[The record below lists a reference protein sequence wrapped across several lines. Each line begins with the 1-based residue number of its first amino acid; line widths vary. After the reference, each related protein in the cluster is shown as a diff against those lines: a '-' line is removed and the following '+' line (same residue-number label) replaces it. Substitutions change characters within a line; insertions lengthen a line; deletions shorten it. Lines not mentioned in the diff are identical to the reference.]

1 MVRFGVVGWRVGGCC
16 AAIPGPVAAGP
27 IPCRKSAFTSDHSP
41 SAAPVKIRQ
50 PFMDRKSIVIL
61 LLSVLFLISWSRLV
75 EKWYPQ
81 PAGKAKSAPGTNSVT
96 NTNASNTNQSSG
108 FGKLV
113 DGTNSTPQTASTTAP
128 GIGSSVLRAGTNGV
142 PTTGTMVGPQIAVPE
157 KLLELETEL
166 SRYTFTSRGGGIKT
180 VALKKHLERVGRL
193 AEFGAGRLI
202 TLNDRAPVPI
212 GTLFLEGA
220 LDEKTPYEL
229 TQTNNTVYAQKVFP
243 DGSIIL
249 KTFRPSTNYLIDVSV
264 RFENRAPGSVLKK
277 LEHYFVTGT
286 ATPLDPKDI
295 GLYVKFDWF
304 DGEDDHMTDAAW
316 FKNNYLMCIPGTPR
330 ETYTTE
336 ENIHW
341 TAVMNQFFTVTAIPE
356 EPAPRIIAKKIM
368 LPKWT
373 AAELAPGEKP
383 KKAPYGLQVGV
394 GYPSSEIRPGAENAM
409 VHNYRIYAGP
419 KEYKTLA
426 KMATERS
433 NEIDL
438 VSDLDGW
445 ILVDGFFARALLLAM
460 DTLHGMGLS
469 YAWAII
475 LITIIIKLL
484 FWPLTNASTKSMKR
498 MAEFQPQM
506 KEIQAKYKEDPQK
519 MNRKTM
525 EFMKENKVNP
535 LGGCLPMLLQLPVF
549 LGFFTMLRSA
559 VELRGA
565 QFLWVT
571 DLAAPDTIAYV
582 AGLPINILPLFMG
595 ATMLWQSSLSPPA
608 PGMDPAQQKVMKY
621 LPMIFMFILYNFA
634 AALTL
639 YWTVQNLLTVLQT
652 KITKSGDQ
660 KKDGKKKDAKTGK
673 AAIAK
678 KDETGIVGK
687 GPMKKRGKK

>member
-1 MVRFGVVGWRVGGCC
+1 
-16 AAIPGPVAAGP
+16 
-27 IPCRKSAFTSDHSP
+27 
-41 SAAPVKIRQ
+41 
-50 PFMDRKSIVIL
+50 MDRKSIVIL
-61 LLSVLFLISWSRLV
+61 ILSVLFLITWSRLV

-81 PAGKAKSAPGTNSVT
+81 SERKAKSAQGTNGVT
-96 NTNASNTNQSSG
+96 NTNLTNAVQSSG
-108 FGKLV
+108 FGQLM
-113 DGTNSTPQTASTTAP
+113 DGTNSGTVGTLGSSQTASTNSS
-128 GIGSSVLRAGTNGV
+128 IGSTVLRRGTNGV
-142 PTTGTMVGPQIAVPE
+142 PPVGVAMVPQVPTVAE
-157 KLLELETEL
+157 EFIELETEF
-166 SRYTFTSRGGGIKT
+166 SHYTFTSHGGGIKT
-180 VALKKHLERVGRL
+180 IGMKKHPERVGRL
-193 AEFGAGRLI
+193 AAFGAGRLI
-202 TLNDRAPVPI
+202 TLNKHAPVPI
-212 GTLFLEGA
+212 GALFLEGA

-229 TQTNNTVYAQKVFP
+229 TRSNDTVIAQKVFP
-243 DGSIIL
+243 DGSRIV
-249 KTFRPSTNYLIDVSV
+249 KEFRASTNYLIDVSV

-277 LEHYFVTGT
+277 LEHYFITGT
-286 ATPLDPKDI
+286 ATPMDPKDI
-295 GLYVKFDWF
+295 GLYVKFDWY
-304 DGEDDHMTDAAW
+304 DGEDDHMIDASW
-316 FKNNYLMCIPGTPR
+316 FKNNFLMCIPGTPH
-330 ETYTTE
+330 EKYATE
-336 ENIHW
+336 DNVHW
-341 TAVMNQFFTVTAIPE
+341 TSVMNQFFTVTVIPE
-356 EPAPRIIAKKIM
+356 EPAPRILAKKIA

-383 KKAPYGLQVGV
+383 KAAPYGLQVGV
-394 GYPSSEIRPGAENAM
+394 GYPSSEILPGADEAL
-409 VHNYRIYAGP
+409 VYNYRIYAGP

-433 NEIDL
+433 NDLDL

-445 ILVDGFFARALLLAM
+445 ILVDGFFARALLLGM
-460 DTLHGMGLS
+460 DTLHRLGLS

-475 LITIIIKLL
+475 LITIIMKLL

-506 KEIQAKYKEDPQK
+506 KAIQEKYKEDPQK

-565 QFLWVT
+565 EFLWVT

-595 ATMLWQSSLSPPA
+595 ATMFWQSSLSPPA

-652 KITKSGDQ
+652 KITKSGD
-660 KKDGKKKDAKTGK
+660 KKKIAKTGK
-673 AAIAK
+673 AAMAK
-678 KDETGIVGK
+678 KDDTGIVGK
-687 GPMKKRGKK
+687 GPVKKRGKK